1 MAVVIPHW
9 SEWPGVRR
17 VRRIYAV
24 DVAIFAAV
32 GYARHRSGRNAAI
45 LAYYGFLAL
54 FPMLL
59 LSTAVLGFVLQG
71 RPELQTSIVD
81 SALSQIPVLG
91 SQILAQS
98 GNLEGSIAALVIGV
112 VGALWGTS
120 RAFAGL
126 QDALDDVWEVEA
138 EDRPNPVVRRIHS
151 LVGLLAIGGG
161 QIATVT
167 ITAISA
173 HPAIPNPGQ
182 VLIVVSAAA
191 INALVVG
198 TMFRYLTAADA
209 TWRMVWRGSVLA
221 GVSYTLLQLIGTTV
235 VARLLSGAQ
244 GVYGAFASVLAI
256 TGWLS
261 IHASISL
268 FAAEVNAVLA
278 SDDERANDL
287 GVSG

>member
-1 MAVVIPHW
+1 VAVVIPHW

-71 RPELQTSIVD
+71 RPALQTSIVD

-182 VLIVVSAAA
+182 VLIVASAAA

-221 GVSYTLLQLIGTTV
+221 GISYTLLQLIGTTV

-278 SDDERANDL
+278 SDDERANDV